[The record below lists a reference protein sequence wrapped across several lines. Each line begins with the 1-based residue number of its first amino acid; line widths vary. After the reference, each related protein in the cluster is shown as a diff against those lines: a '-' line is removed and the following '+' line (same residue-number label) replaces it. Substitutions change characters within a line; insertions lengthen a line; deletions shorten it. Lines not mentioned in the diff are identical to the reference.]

1 MRTCRTLP
9 KYTVSRAHVI
19 CSGPGI
25 WRQYR
30 PTFKLGGKVDCQ
42 IVKLFSWPQA
52 SNSSSLVPFSGSA
65 TATVIYKVYKRKAL
79 ENTMTVV
86 SFESESTMLTAPV
99 LCTCMSS
106 ADNSHGL
113 NWSLQN
119 FRASS
124 RRDYVHQ
131 IYTWTYA
138 LKSITA
144 SSYHSAVST
153 QCSFSE
159 CKCQKQIAGWRGSAT
174 GRALDSRSVGRR
186 FKSYSRQRCVTT
198 LGKLFTPMCLCHQAV

>member
-131 IYTWTYA
+131 IHVNLCTEKYYCVQ
-138 LKSITA
+138 LP
-144 SSYHSAVST
+144 
-153 QCSFSE
+153 FG
-159 CKCQKQIAGWRGSAT
+159 CQYSMFILRMQVPET
-174 GRALDSRSVGRR
+174 NSRLAR
-186 FKSYSRQRCVTT
+186 
-198 LGKLFTPMCLCHQAV
+198 